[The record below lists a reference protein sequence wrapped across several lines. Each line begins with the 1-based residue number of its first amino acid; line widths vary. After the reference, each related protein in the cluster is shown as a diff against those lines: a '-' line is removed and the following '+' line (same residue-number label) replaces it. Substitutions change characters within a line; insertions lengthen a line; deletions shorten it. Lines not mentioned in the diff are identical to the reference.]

1 MEQNSNLTVTLKKNY
16 LQVDFPFDKL
26 LVTTVS
32 TFPGVK
38 WSPKQRLWN
47 VPVAH
52 ISLVI
57 DTLSKYG
64 FNFTDEVLELYRN
77 RAKILKKVE
86 RIKKGIFNP
95 VEQNAFLELN
105 LPFYEYQKIGAG
117 FICAGQNVIIADQP
131 GLGKT
136 LQSLGATKL
145 RNAKKVLI
153 FAPKTAKKTWN
164 DEIKKWLNE
173 SSVVIVNGSPTQ
185 RQEQWEGDYKY
196 YVANYHLLLR
206 DLIHMKKID
215 WDFVIA
221 DEATDVSNPEA
232 KMTKA
237 LKKLQTRY
245 KVALTGTPI
254 SNTLKD
260 IWSIIDWIQPKLLGT
275 FSEFQKEYCI
285 KDKYNTIIGYKN
297 LSKLRAKIEPY
308 FIRRLKS
315 QVLTELP
322 PKTYEDIYSEFSPE
336 ELRLYIAIQ
345 EEILEDLKAM
355 GMHDR
360 KYLSQ
365 ALVKMLRL
373 KQMTGTS
380 ELINGKNVSAKLED
394 LKELLKIIL
403 SGDDKAIIF
412 TQFREMAIILMREL
426 EEYKPLLIAGGV
438 SEIERGS
445 NQDEFNTNDTNKLLI
460 MTSAG
465 SRSLNLQRASYV
477 IHYDLPWSI
486 SQTEQ
491 REDRAH
497 RNGQKQNVTIYRM
510 LVKDS
515 IDEYNLGVLNSKQN
529 VSDRLLKDNDEADET
544 RVSEEIVMKV
554 LNSR

>member
-1 MEQNSNLTVTLKKNY
+1 MNVSLNKNH
-16 LQVDFPFDKL
+16 LFITFEFDKV
-26 LVTTVS
+26 LVTTVT
-32 TFPGVK
+32 TFPGSK
-38 WSPKQRLWN
+38 WQAKKRLWS

-52 ISLVI
+52 TVLVV

-64 FNFTDEVLELYRN
+64 FSFSDEVLELYRN
-77 RAKILKKVE
+77 RKKILKKVE
-86 RIKKGIFNP
+86 RIKQGIFN
-95 VEQNAFLELN
+95 QIELDAIAALG
-105 LPFYEYQKIGAG
+105 LPLYDYQKIGVG
-117 FICAGQNVIIADQP
+117 FICAGQNIIIADQP

-136 LQSLGATKL
+136 LQSLSATKL
-145 RNAKKVLI
+145 RDAQKVLI
-153 FAPKTAKKTWN
+153 FAPKTAKKTWS

-173 SSVVIVNGSPTQ
+173 DSVVVIGGSPKQ
-185 RQEQWEGDYKY
+185 REEQWTGDYKY

-206 DLIHMKKID
+206 DLSHMKKID

-221 DEATDVSNPEA
+221 DEATDISNPEA
-232 KMTKA
+232 KTTKA
-237 LKKLQTRY
+237 LKKLNSKY
-245 KVALTGTPI
+245 KLALTGTPI

-260 IWSIIDWIQPKLLGT
+260 IWSIIDWVHPKLLGT

-297 LSKLRAKIEPY
+297 LSKLRSKIEPY

-322 PKTYEDIYSEFSPE
+322 PKTYENIYSEFSPE
-336 ELRLYIAIQ
+336 ERQLYVAIQ
-345 EEILEDLKAM
+345 EEIMEELRRL
-355 GMHDR
+355 GMTDR
-360 KYLSQ
+360 RYLSQ
-365 ALVKMLRL
+365 AIVKMLRL
-373 KQMTGTS
+373 KQMTGTC
-380 ELINGKNVSAKLED
+380 ELINNQNVSTKLDD

-403 SGDDKAIIF
+403 SGNDKAIIF
-412 TQFREMAIILMREL
+412 TQFREMAVILMREL
-426 EEYKPLLIAGGV
+426 DEYKPLLIAGGV
-438 SEIERGS
+438 SETERGS
-445 NQDEFNTNDTNKLLI
+445 NQDIFNNDDEHKLLI

-510 LVKDS
+510 LVRDS
-515 IDEYNLGVLNSKQN
+515 IDEYTLEVLNSKQN
-529 VSDRLLKDNDEADET
+529 ISDRLLEENEESEET
-544 RVSEEIVMKV
+544 LLSEEIVSKV
-554 LNSR
+554 LNSS